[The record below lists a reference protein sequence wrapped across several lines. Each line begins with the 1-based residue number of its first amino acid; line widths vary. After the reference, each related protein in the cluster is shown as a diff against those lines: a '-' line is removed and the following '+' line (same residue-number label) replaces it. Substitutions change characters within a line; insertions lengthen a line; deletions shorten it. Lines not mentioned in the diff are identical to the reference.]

1 MDMEDKIDQLMERVE
16 QLAARLE
23 NIEYVLGVSSA
34 EPLTSVNIDALND
47 RLVELETA
55 WLG

>member
-1 MDMEDKIDQLMERVE
+1 MDMEDKIDQLTERVE

-55 WLG
+55 WL